1 MCNRS
6 VFERE
11 LAFVILRVLIG
22 MAGLLCLG
30 ALFSTNW
37 RAIDWKLVA
46 RALALQVAIAA
57 VILWIPAGAH
67 GLHMISGA
75 VTKVLS
81 YGDQGSAF
89 LFGGLVGPKMD
100 TVFGDGGFIFAL
112 KVLPEIVYV
121 AALLGLMQHW
131 GVLQFLSRIIGGALA
146 KILGTTQ
153 LESFSAV
160 LTIFLG
166 QSEMPIAL
174 QTCLA
179 DLSIGELATV
189 LCSGTSSIAGSV
201 LAGYASL
208 GVPMENLLAASAM
221 AIPGG
226 LLFSRVLFPGP
237 RHVSTEIAGA
247 DHGHHSM
254 FEALAEG
261 AMNGAKIAVAVGAVL
276 IAFVGIIALTD
287 GLLAMVGLS
296 LAQIL
301 GYVFAP
307 FAWLM
312 GVPWSECVVAG
323 GLLGQKIAF
332 NEFVAY
338 VNLSPMIHAHVLSHR
353 TITILSFALCGFA
366 NISTIGILIGAFGS
380 AEPRRR
386 TDVSK
391 LAVRAVVAG
400 TLSNAMSA
408 VIAGLFV

>member
-1 MCNRS
+1 M
-6 VFERE
+6 
-11 LAFVILRVLIG
+11 ILRVLVG
-22 MAGLLCLG
+22 MAGLLFLG
-30 ALFSTNW
+30 ALLSTNR
-37 RAIDWKLVA
+37 RAIDWSLVG
-46 RALALQVAIAA
+46 RGLLLQMLIAA
-57 VILWIPAGAH
+57 VVLWVPAGAH
-67 GLHMISGA
+67 GLHLMSDA

-81 YGDQGSAF
+81 YGDVGSAF
-89 LFGGLVGPKMD
+89 LFGGLVGPKMNGL
-100 TVFGDGGFIFAL
+100 FGNDSFVFAL

-121 AALLGLMQHW
+121 AALLGLLQHW
-131 GVLQFLSRIIGGALA
+131 GVLQFLSKLIGGALSRV
-146 KILGTTQ
+146 LGTTG

-179 DLSIGELATV
+179 EMSEGELATV

-208 GVPMENLLAASAM
+208 GVPMENLLAASFM

-226 LLFSRVLFPGP
+226 LLFSRILFPGP
-237 RHVSTEIAGA
+237 RRSDAQIAGA

-254 FEALAEG
+254 FEAIADG
-261 AMNGAKIAVAVGAVL
+261 AMNGAKIAVAVGSVL
-276 IAFVGIIALTD
+276 IAFVGLIALAN
-287 GLLAMVGLS
+287 GILGAVGLS
-296 LAQIL
+296 LARIL
-301 GYVFAP
+301 GMVFAP
-307 FAWLM
+307 FAWLL

-338 VNLSPMIHAHVLSHR
+338 VNLSPLIHAHALSQR

-386 TDVSK
+386 TDVAS
-391 LAVRAVVAG
+391 LAVRAVAAG

>member
-1 MCNRS
+1 M
-6 VFERE
+6 
-11 LAFVILRVLIG
+11 ILRVLVG
-22 MAGLLCLG
+22 MAGLLILG
-30 ALFSTNW
+30 ALLSTNR
-37 RAIDWKLVA
+37 RAIDWSLVG
-46 RALALQVAIAA
+46 RALLLQVLIA
-57 VILWIPAGAH
+57 VVVLWVPAGAH
-67 GLHMISGA
+67 GLHVVSDA

-81 YGDQGSAF
+81 FGDVGSAF
-89 LFGGLVGPKMD
+89 LFGGLVGPKMNGL
-100 TVFGDGGFIFAL
+100 FGNDSFVFAL

-121 AALLGLMQHW
+121 AALLGLLQHW
-131 GVLQFLSRIIGGALA
+131 GVLQFLSKLIGGALSRV
-146 KILGTTQ
+146 LGTTG

-179 DLSIGELATV
+179 EMSEGELATV

-208 GVPMENLLAASAM
+208 GVPMENLLAASFM

-226 LLFSRVLFPGP
+226 LLFSRILFPGP
-237 RHVSTEIAGA
+237 RRSDAQIAGA

-254 FEALAEG
+254 FEAIADG
-261 AMNGAKIAVAVGAVL
+261 AMNGAKIAVAVGSVL
-276 IAFVGIIALTD
+276 IAFVGLIALVN
-287 GLLAMVGLS
+287 GILSAVGLS

-301 GYVFAP
+301 GTVFAP
-307 FAWLM
+307 FAWLL

-338 VNLSPMIHAHVLSHR
+338 VNLSPLIHAHALSPR

-386 TDVSK
+386 TDVAS
-391 LAVRAVVAG
+391 LAVRAVAAG

>member
-1 MCNRS
+1 
-6 VFERE
+6 
-11 LAFVILRVLIG
+11 
-22 MAGLLCLG
+22 MAGLLILG
-30 ALFSTNW
+30 ALLSTNR
-37 RAIDWKLVA
+37 RAIDWSLVG
-46 RALALQVAIAA
+46 RALLLQVLIAA
-57 VILWIPAGAH
+57 VVLWVPAGAH
-67 GLHMISGA
+67 GLHVVSDA

-81 YGDQGSAF
+81 FGDVGSAF
-89 LFGGLVGPKMD
+89 LFGGLVGPKMNGL
-100 TVFGDGGFIFAL
+100 FGNDSFVFAL

-121 AALLGLMQHW
+121 AALLGLLQHW
-131 GVLQFLSRIIGGALA
+131 GVLQFLSKLIGGALSRV
-146 KILGTTQ
+146 LGTTG

-179 DLSIGELATV
+179 EMSEGELATV

-208 GVPMENLLAASAM
+208 GVPMENLLAASFM

-226 LLFSRVLFPGP
+226 LLFSRILFPGP
-237 RHVSTEIAGA
+237 RRSDAQIAGA

-254 FEALAEG
+254 FEAIADG
-261 AMNGAKIAVAVGAVL
+261 AMNGAKIAVAVGSVL
-276 IAFVGIIALTD
+276 IAFVGLIALAN
-287 GLLAMVGLS
+287 GILGAVGLS
-296 LAQIL
+296 LARIL
-301 GYVFAP
+301 GTVFAP
-307 FAWLM
+307 FAWLL

-338 VNLSPMIHAHVLSHR
+338 VNLSPLIHAHALSQR

-386 TDVSK
+386 TDVAS
-391 LAVRAVVAG
+391 LAVRAVAAG

>member
-1 MCNRS
+1 M
-6 VFERE
+6 
-11 LAFVILRVLIG
+11 ILRVLVG
-22 MAGLLCLG
+22 MAGLLILG
-30 ALFSTNW
+30 ALLSTNR
-37 RAIDWKLVA
+37 RAIDWSLVG
-46 RALALQVAIAA
+46 RALLLQVLIAA
-57 VILWIPAGAH
+57 VVLWVPAGAH
-67 GLHMISGA
+67 GLHVVSDA

-81 YGDQGSAF
+81 FGDVGSAF
-89 LFGGLVGPKMD
+89 LFGGLVGPKMNGL
-100 TVFGDGGFIFAL
+100 FGNDSFVFAL

-121 AALLGLMQHW
+121 AALLGLLQHW
-131 GVLQFLSRIIGGALA
+131 GVLQFLSKLIGGALSRV
-146 KILGTTQ
+146 LGTTG

-179 DLSIGELATV
+179 EMSEGELATV

-208 GVPMENLLAASAM
+208 GVPMENLLAASFM

-226 LLFSRVLFPGP
+226 LLFSRILFPGP
-237 RHVSTEIAGA
+237 RRSDAQIAGA

-254 FEALAEG
+254 FEAIADG
-261 AMNGAKIAVAVGAVL
+261 AMNGAKIAVAVGSVL
-276 IAFVGIIALTD
+276 IAFVGLIALAN
-287 GLLAMVGLS
+287 GILGAVGLS
-296 LAQIL
+296 LARIL
-301 GYVFAP
+301 GTVFAP
-307 FAWLM
+307 FAWLL

-338 VNLSPMIHAHVLSHR
+338 VNLSPLIHAHALSQR

-386 TDVSK
+386 TDVAS
-391 LAVRAVVAG
+391 LAVRAVAAG

>member
-1 MCNRS
+1 
-6 VFERE
+6 
-11 LAFVILRVLIG
+11 
-22 MAGLLCLG
+22 MAGLLFLG
-30 ALFSTNW
+30 ALLSTNR
-37 RAIDWKLVA
+37 RAIDWSLVG
-46 RALALQVAIAA
+46 RALLLQMLIAA
-57 VILWIPAGAH
+57 VVLWVPAGAH
-67 GLHMISGA
+67 GLHLMSDA

-81 YGDQGSAF
+81 YGDVGSAF
-89 LFGGLVGPKMD
+89 LFGGLVGPKMNGL
-100 TVFGDGGFIFAL
+100 FGNDSFVFAL

-121 AALLGLMQHW
+121 AALLGLLQHW
-131 GVLQFLSRIIGGALA
+131 GVLQFLSKLIGGALSRV
-146 KILGTTQ
+146 LGTTG

-179 DLSIGELATV
+179 EMSEGELATV

-208 GVPMENLLAASAM
+208 GVPMENLLAASFM

-226 LLFSRVLFPGP
+226 LLFSRILFPGP
-237 RHVSTEIAGA
+237 RRSDAKIAGA

-254 FEALAEG
+254 FEAIADG
-261 AMNGAKIAVAVGAVL
+261 AMNGAKIAVAVGSVL
-276 IAFVGIIALTD
+276 IAFVGLIALAN
-287 GLLAMVGLS
+287 GILGAVGLS
-296 LAQIL
+296 LARIL
-301 GYVFAP
+301 GTVFAP
-307 FAWLM
+307 FAWLL

-338 VNLSPMIHAHVLSHR
+338 VNLSPLIHAHALSQR

-386 TDVSK
+386 TDVAS
-391 LAVRAVVAG
+391 LAVRAVAAG

>member
-1 MCNRS
+1 M
-6 VFERE
+6 
-11 LAFVILRVLIG
+11 ILRVLVG
-22 MAGLLCLG
+22 MAGLLILG
-30 ALFSTNW
+30 ALLSTNR
-37 RAIDWKLVA
+37 RAIDWSLVG
-46 RALALQVAIAA
+46 RALLLQMLIAA
-57 VILWIPAGAH
+57 VVLWVPAGAH
-67 GLHMISGA
+67 GLHVVSDA

-81 YGDQGSAF
+81 YGDVGSAF
-89 LFGGLVGPKMD
+89 LFGGLVGPKMNGL
-100 TVFGDGGFIFAL
+100 FGNDSFVFAL

-121 AALLGLMQHW
+121 AALLGLLQHW
-131 GVLQFLSRIIGGALA
+131 GVLQFLSKLIGGALSRV
-146 KILGTTQ
+146 LGTTG

-179 DLSIGELATV
+179 EMSEGELATV

-208 GVPMENLLAASAM
+208 GVPMENLLAASFM

-226 LLFSRVLFPGP
+226 LLFSRILFPGP
-237 RHVSTEIAGA
+237 RRSDAQIAGA

-254 FEALAEG
+254 FEAIADG
-261 AMNGAKIAVAVGAVL
+261 AMNGAKIAVAVGSVL
-276 IAFVGIIALTD
+276 IAFVGLIALAN
-287 GLLAMVGLS
+287 GILGAVGLS
-296 LAQIL
+296 LARIL
-301 GYVFAP
+301 GTVFAP
-307 FAWLM
+307 FAWLL

-338 VNLSPMIHAHVLSHR
+338 VNLSPLIHAHALSQR

-386 TDVSK
+386 TDVAS
-391 LAVRAVVAG
+391 LAVRAVAAG

>member
-1 MCNRS
+1 M
-6 VFERE
+6 
-11 LAFVILRVLIG
+11 ILRVLVG
-22 MAGLLCLG
+22 MAGLLFLG
-30 ALFSTNW
+30 ALLSTNR
-37 RAIDWKLVA
+37 RAIDWSLVG
-46 RALALQVAIAA
+46 RALLLQMLIAA
-57 VILWIPAGAH
+57 VVLWVPAGAH
-67 GLHMISGA
+67 GLHLMSDT

-81 YGDQGSAF
+81 YGDVGSAF
-89 LFGGLVGPKMD
+89 LFGGLVGPKMNGL
-100 TVFGDGGFIFAL
+100 FGNDSFVFAL

-121 AALLGLMQHW
+121 AALLGLLQHW
-131 GVLQFLSRIIGGALA
+131 GVLQFLSKLIGGALSRV
-146 KILGTTQ
+146 LGTTG

-179 DLSIGELATV
+179 EMSEGELATV

-208 GVPMENLLAASAM
+208 GVPMENLLAASFM

-226 LLFSRVLFPGP
+226 LLFSRILFPGP
-237 RHVSTEIAGA
+237 RRSDAQIAGA

-254 FEALAEG
+254 FEAIADG
-261 AMNGAKIAVAVGAVL
+261 AMNGAKIAVAVGSVL
-276 IAFVGIIALTD
+276 IAFVGLIALAN
-287 GLLAMVGLS
+287 GILGAVGLS
-296 LAQIL
+296 LARIL
-301 GYVFAP
+301 GTVFAP
-307 FAWLM
+307 FAWLL

-338 VNLSPMIHAHVLSHR
+338 VNLSPLIHAHALSQR

-386 TDVSK
+386 TDVAS
-391 LAVRAVVAG
+391 LAVRAVAAG

>member
-1 MCNRS
+1 
-6 VFERE
+6 
-11 LAFVILRVLIG
+11 
-22 MAGLLCLG
+22 MAGLLILG
-30 ALFSTNW
+30 ALLSTNR
-37 RAIDWKLVA
+37 RAIDWSLVG
-46 RALALQVAIAA
+46 RALLLQMLIAA
-57 VILWIPAGAH
+57 VVLWVPAGAH
-67 GLHMISGA
+67 GLHVVSDA

-81 YGDQGSAF
+81 YGDVGSAF
-89 LFGGLVGPKMD
+89 LFGGLVGPKMNGL
-100 TVFGDGGFIFAL
+100 FGNDSFVFAL

-121 AALLGLMQHW
+121 AALLGLLQHW
-131 GVLQFLSRIIGGALA
+131 GVLQFLSKLIGGALSRV
-146 KILGTTQ
+146 LGTTG

-179 DLSIGELATV
+179 EMSEGELATV

-208 GVPMENLLAASAM
+208 GVPMENLLAASFM

-226 LLFSRVLFPGP
+226 LLFSRILFPGP
-237 RHVSTEIAGA
+237 RRSDAQIAGA

-254 FEALAEG
+254 FEAIADG
-261 AMNGAKIAVAVGAVL
+261 AMNGAKIAVAVGSVL
-276 IAFVGIIALTD
+276 IAFVGLIALAN
-287 GLLAMVGLS
+287 GILGAVGLS
-296 LAQIL
+296 LARIL
-301 GYVFAP
+301 GTVFAP
-307 FAWLM
+307 FAWLL

-338 VNLSPMIHAHVLSHR
+338 VNLSPLIHAHALSQR

-386 TDVSK
+386 TDVAS
-391 LAVRAVVAG
+391 LAVRAVAAG

>member
-1 MCNRS
+1 M
-6 VFERE
+6 
-11 LAFVILRVLIG
+11 ILRVLVG
-22 MAGLLCLG
+22 MAGLLFLG
-30 ALFSTNW
+30 ALLSTNR
-37 RAIDWKLVA
+37 RAIDWSLVG
-46 RALALQVAIAA
+46 RGLLLQMLIAA
-57 VILWIPAGAH
+57 VVLWVPAGAH
-67 GLHMISGA
+67 GLHLMSDA

-81 YGDQGSAF
+81 YGDVGSAF
-89 LFGGLVGPKMD
+89 LFGGLVGPKMNGL
-100 TVFGDGGFIFAL
+100 FGNDSFVFAL

-121 AALLGLMQHW
+121 AALLGLLQHW
-131 GVLQFLSRIIGGALA
+131 GVLQFLSKLIGGALSRV
-146 KILGTTQ
+146 LGTTG

-179 DLSIGELATV
+179 EMSEGELATV

-208 GVPMENLLAASAM
+208 GVPMENLLAASFM

-226 LLFSRVLFPGP
+226 LLFSRILFPGP
-237 RHVSTEIAGA
+237 RRSDAQIAGA

-254 FEALAEG
+254 FEAIADG
-261 AMNGAKIAVAVGAVL
+261 AMNGAKIAVAVGSVL
-276 IAFVGIIALTD
+276 IAFVGLIALAN
-287 GLLAMVGLS
+287 GILGAVGLS
-296 LAQIL
+296 LARIL
-301 GYVFAP
+301 GTVFAP
-307 FAWLM
+307 FAWLL

-338 VNLSPMIHAHVLSHR
+338 VNLSPLIHAHALSQR

-386 TDVSK
+386 TDVAS
-391 LAVRAVVAG
+391 LAVRAVAAG

>member
-1 MCNRS
+1 M
-6 VFERE
+6 
-11 LAFVILRVLIG
+11 ILRVLIG

-30 ALFSTNW
+30 ALFSTNR
-37 RAIDWKLVA
+37 RAIDWAFVL

-57 VILWIPAGAH
+57 VILWVPMGAH
-67 GLHMISGA
+67 LLHLVSDGI
-75 VTKVLS
+75 TKVLS

-89 LFGGLVGPKMD
+89 LFGGLVGPRMAD
-100 TVFGDGGFIFAL
+100 VLGNGGFVFAL

-121 AALLGLMQHW
+121 AALLALLQHW
-131 GVLQFLSRIIGGALA
+131 GVLQFLSRLIGGGLA
-146 KILGTTQ
+146 KILRTTRI
-153 LESFSAV
+153 ESFSAV

-166 QSEMPIAL
+166 QSEMPIVL
-174 QTCLA
+174 QSCLA
-179 DLSIGELATV
+179 GLSMGELATV

-237 RHVSTEIAGA
+237 RHASTEIAGA

-261 AMNGAKIAVAVGAVL
+261 AMTGARIAVAVGAVL

-296 LAQIL
+296 LSRIL
-301 GYVFAP
+301 GMVFAP
-307 FAWLM
+307 FAWLI
-312 GVPWSECVVAG
+312 GVPWAECNVAG

-338 VNLSPMIHAHVLSHR
+338 VNLSPMIQAHALSHR

-386 TDVSK
+386 TDVAK

>member
-1 MCNRS
+1 
-6 VFERE
+6 
-11 LAFVILRVLIG
+11 
-22 MAGLLCLG
+22 MAGLLFLG
-30 ALFSTNW
+30 ALLSTNR
-37 RAIDWKLVA
+37 RAIDWSLVG
-46 RALALQVAIAA
+46 RGLLLQMLIAA
-57 VILWIPAGAH
+57 VVLWVPAGAH
-67 GLHMISGA
+67 GLHLMSDA

-81 YGDQGSAF
+81 YGDVGSAF
-89 LFGGLVGPKMD
+89 LFGGLVGPKMNGL
-100 TVFGDGGFIFAL
+100 FGNDSFVFAL

-121 AALLGLMQHW
+121 AALLGLLQHW
-131 GVLQFLSRIIGGALA
+131 GVLQFLSKLIGGALSRV
-146 KILGTTQ
+146 LGTTG

-179 DLSIGELATV
+179 EMSEGELATV

-208 GVPMENLLAASAM
+208 GVPMENLLAASFM

-226 LLFSRVLFPGP
+226 LLFSRILFPGP
-237 RHVSTEIAGA
+237 RRSDAQIAGA

-254 FEALAEG
+254 FEAIADG
-261 AMNGAKIAVAVGAVL
+261 AMNGAKIAVAVGSVL
-276 IAFVGIIALTD
+276 IAFVGLIALAN
-287 GLLAMVGLS
+287 GILGAVGLS
-296 LAQIL
+296 LARIL
-301 GYVFAP
+301 GTVFAP
-307 FAWLM
+307 FAWLL

-338 VNLSPMIHAHVLSHR
+338 VNLSPLIHAHALSQR

-386 TDVSK
+386 TDVAS
-391 LAVRAVVAG
+391 LAVRAVAAG

>member
-1 MCNRS
+1 M
-6 VFERE
+6 
-11 LAFVILRVLIG
+11 ILRVLVG
-22 MAGLLCLG
+22 MAGLLILG
-30 ALFSTNW
+30 ALLSTNR
-37 RAIDWKLVA
+37 RAIDWPFVG
-46 RALALQVAIAA
+46 RALLLQVLIAA
-57 VILWIPAGAH
+57 VVLWVPAGAH
-67 GLHMISGA
+67 GLHLMSDA

-81 YGDQGSAF
+81 YGDVGSAF
-89 LFGGLVGPKMD
+89 LFGGLVGPKMNGL
-100 TVFGDGGFIFAL
+100 FGNDSFVFAL

-121 AALLGLMQHW
+121 AALLGLLQHW
-131 GVLQFLSRIIGGALA
+131 GVLQFLSKLIGGALSRV
-146 KILGTTQ
+146 LGTTG

-179 DLSIGELATV
+179 EMSEGELATV

-208 GVPMENLLAASAM
+208 GVPMENLLAASFM

-226 LLFSRVLFPGP
+226 LLFSRILFPGP
-237 RHVSTEIAGA
+237 RRSDAQIAGA

-254 FEALAEG
+254 FEAIADG
-261 AMNGAKIAVAVGAVL
+261 AMNGAKIAVAVGSVL
-276 IAFVGIIALTD
+276 IAFVGLIALAN
-287 GLLAMVGLS
+287 GILGAVGLS
-296 LAQIL
+296 LARIL
-301 GYVFAP
+301 GTVFAP
-307 FAWLM
+307 FAWLL
-312 GVPWSECVVAG
+312 GVPWSECIVAG

-338 VNLSPMIHAHVLSHR
+338 VNLSPLIHAHALSQR

-386 TDVSK
+386 TDVAS
-391 LAVRAVVAG
+391 LAVRAVAAG

>member
-1 MCNRS
+1 M
-6 VFERE
+6 
-11 LAFVILRVLIG
+11 ILRVLVG
-22 MAGLLCLG
+22 MAGLLFLG
-30 ALFSTNW
+30 ALLSTNR
-37 RAIDWKLVA
+37 RAIDWSLVG
-46 RALALQVAIAA
+46 RALLLQMLIAA
-57 VILWIPAGAH
+57 VVLWVPAGAH
-67 GLHMISGA
+67 ELHLMSDA

-81 YGDQGSAF
+81 YGDVGSAF
-89 LFGGLVGPKMD
+89 LFGGLVGPKMNGL
-100 TVFGDGGFIFAL
+100 FGNDSFVFAL

-121 AALLGLMQHW
+121 AALLGLLQHW
-131 GVLQFLSRIIGGALA
+131 GVLQFLSKLIGGALSRV
-146 KILGTTQ
+146 LGTTG

-179 DLSIGELATV
+179 EMSEGELATV

-208 GVPMENLLAASAM
+208 GVPMENLLAASFM

-226 LLFSRVLFPGP
+226 LLFSRILFPGP
-237 RHVSTEIAGA
+237 RRSDAQIAGA

-254 FEALAEG
+254 FEAIADG
-261 AMNGAKIAVAVGAVL
+261 AMNGAKIAVAVGSVL
-276 IAFVGIIALTD
+276 IAFVGLIALAN
-287 GLLAMVGLS
+287 GILGAVGLS
-296 LAQIL
+296 LARIL
-301 GYVFAP
+301 GTVFAP
-307 FAWLM
+307 FAWLL

-338 VNLSPMIHAHVLSHR
+338 VNLSPLIHAHALSQR

-386 TDVSK
+386 TDVAS
-391 LAVRAVVAG
+391 LAVRAVAAG

>member
-1 MCNRS
+1 M
-6 VFERE
+6 
-11 LAFVILRVLIG
+11 ILRVLVG
-22 MAGLLCLG
+22 MAGLLFLG
-30 ALFSTNW
+30 ALLSTNR
-37 RAIDWKLVA
+37 RAIDWSLVG
-46 RALALQVAIAA
+46 RALLLQMLIAA
-57 VILWIPAGAH
+57 VVLWVPAGAH
-67 GLHMISGA
+67 GLHLMSDA

-81 YGDQGSAF
+81 YGDVGSAF
-89 LFGGLVGPKMD
+89 LFGGLVGPKMNGL
-100 TVFGDGGFIFAL
+100 FGNDSFVFAL

-121 AALLGLMQHW
+121 AALLGLLQHW
-131 GVLQFLSRIIGGALA
+131 GVLQFLSKLIGGALSR
-146 KILGTTQ
+146 ILGTTG

-179 DLSIGELATV
+179 EMSEGELATV

-208 GVPMENLLAASAM
+208 GVPMENLLAASFM

-226 LLFSRVLFPGP
+226 LLFSRILFPGP
-237 RHVSTEIAGA
+237 RRSDAQIAGA

-254 FEALAEG
+254 FEAIADG

-276 IAFVGIIALTD
+276 IAFVGLIALAN
-287 GLLAMVGLS
+287 GILGAVGLS
-296 LAQIL
+296 LARIL
-301 GYVFAP
+301 GTVFAP
-307 FAWLM
+307 FAWLL

-338 VNLSPMIHAHVLSHR
+338 VNLSPLIHAHALSQR

-386 TDVSK
+386 TDVAS
-391 LAVRAVVAG
+391 LAVRAVAAG

>member
-1 MCNRS
+1 M
-6 VFERE
+6 
-11 LAFVILRVLIG
+11 ILRVLVG
-22 MAGLLCLG
+22 MAGLLILG
-30 ALFSTNW
+30 ALLSTNR
-37 RAIDWKLVA
+37 RAIDWSLVG
-46 RALALQVAIAA
+46 RALLLQVLIAA
-57 VILWIPAGAH
+57 VVLWVPAGAH
-67 GLHMISGA
+67 GLHVVSDA

-81 YGDQGSAF
+81 FGDVGSAF
-89 LFGGLVGPKMD
+89 LFGGLVGPKMNGL
-100 TVFGDGGFIFAL
+100 FGNDSFVFAL

-121 AALLGLMQHW
+121 AALLGLLQHW
-131 GVLQFLSRIIGGALA
+131 GVLQFLSKLIGGALSRV
-146 KILGTTQ
+146 LGTTG

-179 DLSIGELATV
+179 EMSEGELATV

-208 GVPMENLLAASAM
+208 GVPMENLLAASFM

-226 LLFSRVLFPGP
+226 LLFSRILFPGP
-237 RHVSTEIAGA
+237 RRSDAQIAGA

-254 FEALAEG
+254 FEAIADG
-261 AMNGAKIAVAVGAVL
+261 AMNGAKIAVAVGSVL
-276 IAFVGIIALTD
+276 IAFVGLIALAN
-287 GLLAMVGLS
+287 GILSAVGLS

-301 GYVFAP
+301 GTVFAP
-307 FAWLM
+307 FAWLL

-338 VNLSPMIHAHVLSHR
+338 VNLSPLIHAHALSQR

-386 TDVSK
+386 TDVAS
-391 LAVRAVVAG
+391 LAVRAVAAG

>member
-1 MCNRS
+1 
-6 VFERE
+6 
-11 LAFVILRVLIG
+11 
-22 MAGLLCLG
+22 MAGLLILG
-30 ALFSTNW
+30 ALLSTNR
-37 RAIDWKLVA
+37 RAIDWSLVG
-46 RALALQVAIAA
+46 RALLLQVLIAA
-57 VILWIPAGAH
+57 VVLWVPAGAH
-67 GLHMISGA
+67 GLHVVSDA

-81 YGDQGSAF
+81 FGDVGSAF
-89 LFGGLVGPKMD
+89 LFGGLVGPKMNGL
-100 TVFGDGGFIFAL
+100 FGNDSFVFAL

-121 AALLGLMQHW
+121 AALLGLLQHW
-131 GVLQFLSRIIGGALA
+131 GVLQFLSKLIGGALSRV
-146 KILGTTQ
+146 LGTTG

-179 DLSIGELATV
+179 EMSEGELATV

-208 GVPMENLLAASAM
+208 GVPMENLLAASFM

-226 LLFSRVLFPGP
+226 LLFSRILFPGP
-237 RHVSTEIAGA
+237 RRSDAQIAGA

-254 FEALAEG
+254 FEAIADG
-261 AMNGAKIAVAVGAVL
+261 AMNGAKIAVAVGSVL
-276 IAFVGIIALTD
+276 IAFVGLIALAN
-287 GLLAMVGLS
+287 GILSAVGLS

-301 GYVFAP
+301 GTVFAP
-307 FAWLM
+307 FAWLL

-338 VNLSPMIHAHVLSHR
+338 VNLSPLIHAHALSQR

-386 TDVSK
+386 TDVAS
-391 LAVRAVVAG
+391 LAVRAVAAG

>member
-1 MCNRS
+1 M
-6 VFERE
+6 
-11 LAFVILRVLIG
+11 ILRVLVG
-22 MAGLLCLG
+22 MAGLLILG
-30 ALFSTNW
+30 ALLSTNR
-37 RAIDWKLVA
+37 RAIDWSLVG
-46 RALALQVAIAA
+46 RALLLQVLIAA
-57 VILWIPAGAH
+57 VVLWVPAGAH
-67 GLHMISGA
+67 GLHVVSDA

-81 YGDQGSAF
+81 FGDVGSAF
-89 LFGGLVGPKMD
+89 LFGGLVGPKMNGL
-100 TVFGDGGFIFAL
+100 FGNDSFVFAL

-121 AALLGLMQHW
+121 AALLGLLQHW
-131 GVLQFLSRIIGGALA
+131 GVLQFLSKLIGGALSRV
-146 KILGTTQ
+146 LGTTG

-179 DLSIGELATV
+179 EMSEGELATV

-208 GVPMENLLAASAM
+208 GVPMENLLAASFM

-226 LLFSRVLFPGP
+226 LLFSRILFPGS
-237 RHVSTEIAGA
+237 RRSDAQIAGA

-254 FEALAEG
+254 FEAIADG
-261 AMNGAKIAVAVGAVL
+261 AMNGAKIAVAVGSVL
-276 IAFVGIIALTD
+276 IAFVGLIALAN
-287 GLLAMVGLS
+287 GLLGAVGLS

-301 GYVFAP
+301 GTVFAP
-307 FAWLM
+307 FAWLL

-338 VNLSPMIHAHVLSHR
+338 VNLSPLIHAHALSQR

-386 TDVSK
+386 TDVAS
-391 LAVRAVVAG
+391 LAVRAVAAG

>member
-1 MCNRS
+1 
-6 VFERE
+6 
-11 LAFVILRVLIG
+11 
-22 MAGLLCLG
+22 MAGLLFLG
-30 ALFSTNW
+30 ALLSTN
-37 RAIDWKLVA
+37 RRDIDWTVVG
-46 RALALQVAIAA
+46 RALLLQVLIAA
-57 VILWIPAGAH
+57 VVLWVPVGAH
-67 GLHMISGA
+67 GLHVVSDA

-81 YGDQGSAF
+81 FGDVGSAF

-100 TVFGDGGFIFAL
+100 GLFGNGGFVFAL

-121 AALLGLMQHW
+121 AALLGLLQHW
-131 GVLQFLSRIIGGALA
+131 GVLQFLSKLIGGALSR
-146 KILGTTQ
+146 ILGTTG
-153 LESFSAV
+153 LESFAAV

-166 QSEMPIAL
+166 QSEIPIAL
-174 QTCLA
+174 QTCLTEM
-179 DLSIGELATV
+179 SEGELATV

-208 GVPMENLLAASAM
+208 GVPMENLLAASFM

-226 LLFSRVLFPGP
+226 LLFSRILFPGP
-237 RHVSTEIAGA
+237 RRSDAQIAGA

-254 FEALAEG
+254 FEAIADG
-261 AMNGAKIAVAVGAVL
+261 AMNGAKIAVAVGSVL
-276 IAFVGIIALTD
+276 IAFVGLIALAN
-287 GLLAMVGLS
+287 GLLGAFGLS
-296 LAQIL
+296 LSWIL
-301 GYVFAP
+301 GMVFAP
-307 FAWLM
+307 FAWLL

-338 VNLSPMIHAHVLSHR
+338 VNLSPLIHAHALSQR

-386 TDVSK
+386 TDVAS

>member
-1 MCNRS
+1 
-6 VFERE
+6 
-11 LAFVILRVLIG
+11 
-22 MAGLLCLG
+22 MAGLLFLG
-30 ALFSTNW
+30 ALLSTNR
-37 RAIDWKLVA
+37 RAIDWSLVG
-46 RALALQVAIAA
+46 RALLLQMLIAA
-57 VILWIPAGAH
+57 VVLWVPAGAH
-67 GLHMISGA
+67 GLHLMSDT

-81 YGDQGSAF
+81 YGDVGSAF
-89 LFGGLVGPKMD
+89 LFGGLVGPKMNGL
-100 TVFGDGGFIFAL
+100 FGNDSFVFAL

-121 AALLGLMQHW
+121 AALLGLLQHW
-131 GVLQFLSRIIGGALA
+131 GVLQFLSKLIGGALSRV
-146 KILGTTQ
+146 LGTTG

-179 DLSIGELATV
+179 EMSEGELATV

-208 GVPMENLLAASAM
+208 GVPMENLLAASFM

-226 LLFSRVLFPGP
+226 LLFSRILFPGP
-237 RHVSTEIAGA
+237 RRSDAQIAGA

-254 FEALAEG
+254 FEAIADG
-261 AMNGAKIAVAVGAVL
+261 AMNGAKIAVAVGSVL
-276 IAFVGIIALTD
+276 IAFVGLIALAN
-287 GLLAMVGLS
+287 GILGAVGLS
-296 LAQIL
+296 LARIL
-301 GYVFAP
+301 GTVFAP
-307 FAWLM
+307 FAWLL

-338 VNLSPMIHAHVLSHR
+338 VNLSPLIHAHALSQR

-386 TDVSK
+386 TDVAS
-391 LAVRAVVAG
+391 LAVRAVAAG

>member
-1 MCNRS
+1 M
-6 VFERE
+6 
-11 LAFVILRVLIG
+11 ILRVLVG
-22 MAGLLCLG
+22 MAGLLFLG
-30 ALFSTNW
+30 ALLSTNR
-37 RAIDWKLVA
+37 RAIDWSLVG
-46 RALALQVAIAA
+46 RALLLQMLIAA
-57 VILWIPAGAH
+57 VVLWAPAGAH
-67 GLHMISGA
+67 GLHLMSDA
-75 VTKVLS
+75 VTQVLS
-81 YGDQGSAF
+81 YGDVGSAF
-89 LFGGLVGPKMD
+89 LFGGLVGPKMNGL
-100 TVFGDGGFIFAL
+100 FGNDSFVFAL

-121 AALLGLMQHW
+121 AALLGLLQHW
-131 GVLQFLSRIIGGALA
+131 GVLQFLSKLIGGALSRV
-146 KILGTTQ
+146 LGTTG

-179 DLSIGELATV
+179 EMSEGELATV

-208 GVPMENLLAASAM
+208 GVPMENLLAASFM

-226 LLFSRVLFPGP
+226 LLFSRILFPGP
-237 RHVSTEIAGA
+237 RRSDAQIAGA

-254 FEALAEG
+254 FEAIADG
-261 AMNGAKIAVAVGAVL
+261 AMNGAKIAVAVGSVL
-276 IAFVGIIALTD
+276 IAFVGLIALAN
-287 GLLAMVGLS
+287 GILGAVGLS
-296 LAQIL
+296 LARIL
-301 GYVFAP
+301 GTVFAP
-307 FAWLM
+307 FAWLL

-338 VNLSPMIHAHVLSHR
+338 VNLSPLIHAHALSQR

-386 TDVSK
+386 TDVAS
-391 LAVRAVVAG
+391 LAVRAVAAG

>member
-1 MCNRS
+1 
-6 VFERE
+6 
-11 LAFVILRVLIG
+11 
-22 MAGLLCLG
+22 MAGLLFLG
-30 ALFSTNW
+30 ALLSTNR
-37 RAIDWKLVA
+37 RAIDWSLVG
-46 RALALQVAIAA
+46 RALLLQMLIAA
-57 VILWIPAGAH
+57 VVLWAPAGAH
-67 GLHMISGA
+67 GLHLMSDA

-81 YGDQGSAF
+81 YGDVGSAF
-89 LFGGLVGPKMD
+89 LFGGLVGPKMNGL
-100 TVFGDGGFIFAL
+100 FGNDSFVFAL

-121 AALLGLMQHW
+121 AALLGLLQHW
-131 GVLQFLSRIIGGALA
+131 GVLQFLSKLIGGALSRV
-146 KILGTTQ
+146 LGTTG

-166 QSEMPIAL
+166 QSEMPSAL

-179 DLSIGELATV
+179 EMSEGELATV

-208 GVPMENLLAASAM
+208 GVPMENLLAASFM

-226 LLFSRVLFPGP
+226 LLFSRILFPGP
-237 RHVSTEIAGA
+237 RRSDAQIAGA

-254 FEALAEG
+254 FEAIADG
-261 AMNGAKIAVAVGAVL
+261 AMNGAKIAVAVGSVL
-276 IAFVGIIALTD
+276 IAFVGLIALAN
-287 GLLAMVGLS
+287 GILGAVGLS
-296 LAQIL
+296 LARIL
-301 GYVFAP
+301 GTVFAP
-307 FAWLM
+307 FAWLL

-338 VNLSPMIHAHVLSHR
+338 VNLSPLIHAHALSQR

-386 TDVSK
+386 TDVAS
-391 LAVRAVVAG
+391 LAVRAVAAG

>member
-1 MCNRS
+1 M
-6 VFERE
+6 
-11 LAFVILRVLIG
+11 ILRVLVG
-22 MAGLLCLG
+22 MAGLLFLG
-30 ALFSTNW
+30 ALLSTNR
-37 RAIDWKLVA
+37 RAIDWSLVG
-46 RALALQVAIAA
+46 RALLLQMLIAA
-57 VILWIPAGAH
+57 VVLWVPAGAH
-67 GLHMISGA
+67 GLHLMSDA

-81 YGDQGSAF
+81 YGDVGSAF
-89 LFGGLVGPKMD
+89 LFGGLVGPKMNGL
-100 TVFGDGGFIFAL
+100 FGNDSFVFAL

-121 AALLGLMQHW
+121 AALLGLLQHW
-131 GVLQFLSRIIGGALA
+131 GVLQFLSKLIGGALSRV
-146 KILGTTQ
+146 LGTTG

-179 DLSIGELATV
+179 EMSEGELATV

-208 GVPMENLLAASAM
+208 GVPMENLLAASFM

-226 LLFSRVLFPGP
+226 LLFSRILFPGP
-237 RHVSTEIAGA
+237 RRSDAQIAGA

-254 FEALAEG
+254 FEAIADG
-261 AMNGAKIAVAVGAVL
+261 AMNGAKIAVAVGSVL
-276 IAFVGIIALTD
+276 IAFVGLIALAN
-287 GLLAMVGLS
+287 GLLGAVGLS
-296 LAQIL
+296 LARIL
-301 GYVFAP
+301 GTVFAP
-307 FAWLM
+307 FAWLL
-312 GVPWSECVVAG
+312 GVPWSECIVAG

-338 VNLSPMIHAHVLSHR
+338 VNLSPLIHAHALSQR

-386 TDVSK
+386 TDVAS
-391 LAVRAVVAG
+391 LAVRAVAAG

>member
-1 MCNRS
+1 M
-6 VFERE
+6 
-11 LAFVILRVLIG
+11 ILRVLVG
-22 MAGLLCLG
+22 MAGLLILG
-30 ALFSTNW
+30 ALLSTNR
-37 RAIDWKLVA
+37 RAIDWSLVG
-46 RALALQVAIAA
+46 RALLLQVLIAA
-57 VILWIPAGAH
+57 VVLWVPAGAH
-67 GLHMISGA
+67 GLHVVSDA

-81 YGDQGSAF
+81 FGDVGSAF
-89 LFGGLVGPKMD
+89 LFGGLVGPKMNGL
-100 TVFGDGGFIFAL
+100 FGNDSFVFAL

-121 AALLGLMQHW
+121 AALLGLLQHW
-131 GVLQFLSRIIGGALA
+131 GVLQFLSKLIGGALSRV
-146 KILGTTQ
+146 LGTTG

-179 DLSIGELATV
+179 EMSEGELATV

-208 GVPMENLLAASAM
+208 GVPMENLLAASFM

-226 LLFSRVLFPGP
+226 LLFSRILFPGP
-237 RHVSTEIAGA
+237 RRSDAQIAGA

-254 FEALAEG
+254 FEAIADG
-261 AMNGAKIAVAVGAVL
+261 AMNGAKIAVAVGSVL
-276 IAFVGIIALTD
+276 IAFVGLIALAN
-287 GLLAMVGLS
+287 GILGAVGLS
-296 LAQIL
+296 LARIL
-301 GYVFAP
+301 GTVFAP
-307 FAWLM
+307 FAWLL
-312 GVPWSECVVAG
+312 GVPWNECVVAG

-338 VNLSPMIHAHVLSHR
+338 VNLSPLIHAHALSQR

-386 TDVSK
+386 TDVAS
-391 LAVRAVVAG
+391 LAVRAVAAG

>member
-1 MCNRS
+1 M
-6 VFERE
+6 
-11 LAFVILRVLIG
+11 ILRVLVG
-22 MAGLLCLG
+22 MAGLLFLG
-30 ALFSTNW
+30 ALLSTNR
-37 RAIDWKLVA
+37 RAIDWSLVG
-46 RALALQVAIAA
+46 RALLLQMLIAA
-57 VILWIPAGAH
+57 VVLWAPAGAH
-67 GLHMISGA
+67 GLHLMSDA

-81 YGDQGSAF
+81 YGDVGSAF
-89 LFGGLVGPKMD
+89 LFGGLVGPKMNGL
-100 TVFGDGGFIFAL
+100 FGNDSFVFAL

-121 AALLGLMQHW
+121 AALLGLLQHW
-131 GVLQFLSRIIGGALA
+131 GVLQFLSKLIGGALSRV
-146 KILGTTQ
+146 LGTTG

-179 DLSIGELATV
+179 EMSEGELATV

-208 GVPMENLLAASAM
+208 GVPMENLLAASFM

-226 LLFSRVLFPGP
+226 LLFSRILFPGP
-237 RHVSTEIAGA
+237 RRSDAQIAGA

-254 FEALAEG
+254 FEAIADG
-261 AMNGAKIAVAVGAVL
+261 AMNGAKIAVAVGSVL
-276 IAFVGIIALTD
+276 IAFVGLIALAN
-287 GLLAMVGLS
+287 GILGAVGLS
-296 LAQIL
+296 LARIL
-301 GYVFAP
+301 GTVFAP
-307 FAWLM
+307 FAWLL

-338 VNLSPMIHAHVLSHR
+338 VNLSPLIHAHALSQR

-386 TDVSK
+386 TDVAS
-391 LAVRAVVAG
+391 LAVRAVAAG

>member
-1 MCNRS
+1 
-6 VFERE
+6 
-11 LAFVILRVLIG
+11 
-22 MAGLLCLG
+22 MAGLLFLG
-30 ALFSTNW
+30 ALLSTNR
-37 RAIDWKLVA
+37 RAIDWSLVG
-46 RALALQVAIAA
+46 RALLLQMLIAA
-57 VILWIPAGAH
+57 VVLWVPPGAH
-67 GLHMISGA
+67 GLHLMSDA

-81 YGDQGSAF
+81 YGDVGSAF
-89 LFGGLVGPKMD
+89 LFGGLVGPKMNGL
-100 TVFGDGGFIFAL
+100 FGNDSFVFAL

-121 AALLGLMQHW
+121 AALLGLLQHW
-131 GVLQFLSRIIGGALA
+131 GVLQFLSKLIGGALSRV
-146 KILGTTQ
+146 LGTTG

-179 DLSIGELATV
+179 EMSEGELATV

-208 GVPMENLLAASAM
+208 GVPMENLLAASFM

-226 LLFSRVLFPGP
+226 LLFSRILFPGP
-237 RHVSTEIAGA
+237 RRSDAQIAGA

-254 FEALAEG
+254 FEAIADG
-261 AMNGAKIAVAVGAVL
+261 AMNGAKIAVAVGSVL
-276 IAFVGIIALTD
+276 IAFVGLIALAN
-287 GLLAMVGLS
+287 GLLGAVGLS

-301 GYVFAP
+301 GTVFAP
-307 FAWLM
+307 FAWLL

-338 VNLSPMIHAHVLSHR
+338 VNLSPLIHAHALSQR

-386 TDVSK
+386 TDVAS
-391 LAVRAVVAG
+391 LAVRAVAAG

>member
-1 MCNRS
+1 
-6 VFERE
+6 
-11 LAFVILRVLIG
+11 
-22 MAGLLCLG
+22 MAGLLLLG
-30 ALFSTNW
+30 ALLSTNR
-37 RAIDWKLVA
+37 RAIDWALVA
-46 RALALQVAIAA
+46 RALLLQVLIAA
-57 VILWIPAGAH
+57 VVLWVPAGAH
-67 GLHMISGA
+67 GLHVVSDA

-81 YGDQGSAF
+81 FGDVGSAF
-89 LFGGLVGPKMD
+89 LFGGLVGPKMNGL
-100 TVFGDGGFIFAL
+100 FGNESFVFAL

-121 AALLGLMQHW
+121 AALLGLLQHW
-131 GVLQFLSRIIGGALA
+131 GVLQFLSKLIGGALSRV
-146 KILGTTQ
+146 LGTTG

-179 DLSIGELATV
+179 EMSTGELATV

-208 GVPMENLLAASAM
+208 GVPMENLLAASFM

-226 LLFSRVLFPGP
+226 LLFSRILFPGP
-237 RHVSTEIAGA
+237 RHSGAQIAGA

-254 FEALAEG
+254 FEAIADG
-261 AMNGAKIAVAVGAVL
+261 AMNGAKIAVAVGSVL
-276 IAFVGIIALTD
+276 IAFVGLIALAD
-287 GLLAMVGLS
+287 GLLGAVGLS
-296 LAQIL
+296 LAHVL
-301 GYVFAP
+301 GTVFAP
-307 FAWLM
+307 FAWLL
-312 GVPWSECVVAG
+312 GVPWNECVVAG

-338 VNLSPMIHAHVLSHR
+338 VNLSPLIHAHALSQR

-386 TDVSK
+386 TDVAS
-391 LAVRAVVAG
+391 LAVRAVAAG

>member
-1 MCNRS
+1 M
-6 VFERE
+6 
-11 LAFVILRVLIG
+11 ILRVLFG
-22 MAGLLCLG
+22 MAGLLFLG
-30 ALFSTNW
+30 ALLSTNR
-37 RAIDWKLVA
+37 RAIDWALVG
-46 RALALQVAIAA
+46 RALLLQVLIAA
-57 VILWIPAGAH
+57 VVLWVPAGAH
-67 GLHMISGA
+67 GLHVVSDA

-81 YGDQGSAF
+81 FGDVGSAF

-100 TVFGDGGFIFAL
+100 ALFGNEGFVFAL

-121 AALLGLMQHW
+121 AALLGLLQHW
-131 GVLQFLSRIIGGALA
+131 GVLQFLSKLIGGALSRV
-146 KILGTTQ
+146 LGTTG
-153 LESFSAV
+153 LESFAAV

-166 QSEMPIAL
+166 QSEIPIAL
-174 QTCLA
+174 QTCLVEM
-179 DLSIGELATV
+179 SEGELATV

-208 GVPMENLLAASAM
+208 GVPMENLLAASFM

-226 LLFSRVLFPGP
+226 LLFSRILFPGP
-237 RHVSTEIAGA
+237 RRSDAQIAGA

-254 FEALAEG
+254 FEAIADG

-276 IAFVGIIALTD
+276 IAFVGLIALAN
-287 GLLAMVGLS
+287 GLLGAVGLS
-296 LAQIL
+296 LSWML
-301 GYVFAP
+301 GMVFAP
-307 FAWLM
+307 FAWLL
-312 GVPWSECVVAG
+312 GVPWNECIVAG

-338 VNLSPMIHAHVLSHR
+338 VNLSPLIHAHALSQR

-386 TDVSK
+386 TDVAS

>member
-1 MCNRS
+1 M
-6 VFERE
+6 
-11 LAFVILRVLIG
+11 ILRVLVG
-22 MAGLLCLG
+22 MAGLLFLG
-30 ALFSTNW
+30 ALLSTNR
-37 RAIDWKLVA
+37 RAIDWSLVG
-46 RALALQVAIAA
+46 RALLLQMLIAA
-57 VILWIPAGAH
+57 VVLWVPAGAH
-67 GLHMISGA
+67 GLHLMSDA

-81 YGDQGSAF
+81 YGDVGSAF
-89 LFGGLVGPKMD
+89 LFGGLVGPKMNGL
-100 TVFGDGGFIFAL
+100 FGNDSFVFAL

-121 AALLGLMQHW
+121 AALLGLLQHW
-131 GVLQFLSRIIGGALA
+131 GVLQFLSKLIGGALSRV
-146 KILGTTQ
+146 LGTTG

-179 DLSIGELATV
+179 EMSEGELATV

-208 GVPMENLLAASAM
+208 GVPMENLLAASFM

-226 LLFSRVLFPGP
+226 LLFSRILFPGP
-237 RHVSTEIAGA
+237 RRSDAQIAGA

-254 FEALAEG
+254 FEAIADG
-261 AMNGAKIAVAVGAVL
+261 AMNGAKIAVAVGSVL
-276 IAFVGIIALTD
+276 IAFVGLIALAN
-287 GLLAMVGLS
+287 GILGAVGLS
-296 LAQIL
+296 LARIL
-301 GYVFAP
+301 GTVFAP
-307 FAWLM
+307 FAWLL

-338 VNLSPMIHAHVLSHR
+338 VNLSPLIHAHALSQR

-386 TDVSK
+386 TDVAS
-391 LAVRAVVAG
+391 LAVRAVAAG